1 MRSIRARLLA
11 WLISGVV
18 LIGIAGG
25 WVVYRNALAE
35 ADAFFDY
42 HLRQTALIL
51 RDEPV
56 EYSLAPRLP
65 ANDAAYDFVVQ
76 VWSLDGIR
84 IYLSR
89 PHSVL
94 PDVTT
99 LGFST
104 VDTSEGRWRVFGTQA
119 LTKVI
124 QVAQPM
130 RVREQQAVDLA
141 LKTLRPFALLLPVF
155 GFLIWIAV
163 GRALQPLQRL
173 TSLVKARRVDA
184 LDPLPDE
191 RLPEEVQPLVG
202 ALNDL
207 LVRLDAALSRERAF
221 MADAAHE
228 LRTPLTAL
236 HLQMATLARA
246 QSEAERNDAMH
257 MLSAGVQR
265 AIRLVEQM
273 LSLSRQ
279 EPRIELRRERVP
291 LADVV
296 REVVAELVPLA
307 DAKHID
313 LGMSNAQPVEVLGDS
328 DSLRTLTR
336 NLVDNAVRYT
346 PDRGRVDVA
355 VETNITNGQI
365 VSLKVIDNGPGIPPE
380 ERSRVLDRFYRRPG
394 TSPPGSGLGMAIVK
408 AIADSHGARLALDD
422 GPDGK
427 GLAVSVAFPAAPGRP
442 SVRAPGAAHASTAP
456 PATRDRSATP
466 ATAAREASSA
476 QGTTTADGT
485 AAITDAAPIEPRLPG
500 PPSGPSPSEPG
511 PGTGDAS
518 QETGA
523 AKGEQPFKNK
533 G

>member
-18 LIGIAGG
+18 LIGVAGG
-25 WVVYRNALAE
+25 WVVYSNALAE

-89 PHSVL
+89 PHSEL
-94 PDVTT
+94 PEVTT

-104 VDTSEGRWRVFGTQA
+104 VSTTEGPWRVYGAQA
-119 LTKVI
+119 RTKVI

-141 LKTLRPFALLLPVF
+141 LKTLRPFALLLPVLAL
-155 GFLIWIAV
+155 LIWIAV
-163 GRALQPLQRL
+163 GRAIEPLRRL
-173 TSLVKARRVDA
+173 TTLVKARSVDA
-184 LDPLPDE
+184 LDPLPNE
-191 RLPEEVQPLVG
+191 RLPDEVRPLVG

-207 LVRLDAALSRERAF
+207 LVRLDAALNRERAF

-236 HLQMATLARA
+236 HLQMGTLARA
-246 QSEAERNDAMH
+246 TNEAERSDAMEK
-257 MLSAGVQR
+257 LSAGVQR

-273 LSLSRQ
+273 LSFARQ
-279 EPRIELRRERVP
+279 GPRAEPAQVRVP
-291 LADVV
+291 LADIV
-296 REVVAELVPLA
+296 RDVVAELVPFA

-313 LGMSNAQPVEVLGDS
+313 LGISNSQTALVLGDP
-328 DSLRTLTR
+328 DALRTLTR

-346 PDRGRVDVA
+346 PDGGRVDVSVERAPATSGATTDPESADVANQPA
-355 VETNITNGQI
+355 V
-365 VSLKVIDNGPGIPPE
+365 LKVVDNGPGIAPG
-380 ERSRVLDRFYRRPG
+380 ERSRVFDRFYRPPG
-394 TSPPGSGLGMAIVK
+394 TSPPGSGLGMAIIK
-408 AIADSHGARLALDD
+408 TIADAHKATLTLDSGPGGA
-422 GPDGK
+422 
-427 GLAVSVAFPAAPGRP
+427 GLAVSVRF
-442 SVRAPGAAHASTAP
+442 P
-456 PATRDRSATP
+456 PASDAP
-466 ATAAREASSA
+466 
-476 QGTTTADGT
+476 DGQK
-485 AAITDAAPIEPRLPG
+485 
-500 PPSGPSPSEPG
+500 
-511 PGTGDAS
+511 S
-518 QETGA
+518 Q
-523 AKGEQPFKNK
+523 
-533 G
+533 